1 MTTSMRLRIMSTTL
15 FFGMVLGLLAVILSP
30 LFIPLQYAAEARV
43 LVTPRAIAG
52 VDPYTSSKAAERI
65 AQNLAQIVG
74 TSEFFNR
81 VISASLGVDVSYYSG
96 DELSRR
102 QRWQHTVEASSLYNT
117 GILRVV
123 AYHPSKQQAVAT
135 ATAVTYVLTQ
145 SGNDF
150 AVNSADFRL
159 IDRAVA
165 SKLPQRPN
173 FAAIGL
179 AGFLAGAAVSFLYIR
194 LKKR

>member
-1 MTTSMRLRIMSTTL
+1 MRTRTISTAL
-15 FFGMVLGLLAVILSP
+15 FFGVVTGLLAVVLSP
-30 LFIPLQYAAEARV
+30 IFIPLQYAAEARV
-43 LVTPRAIAG
+43 LVSPRAIAG

-81 VISASLGVDVSYYSG
+81 VIAVSLGVDVSYYSG

-102 QRWQHTVEASSLYNT
+102 QLWQSTVEASSVYNT

-123 AYHPSKQQAVAT
+123 AYHPNKQQAVAT

-159 IDRAVA
+159 IDRAVV
-165 SKLPQRPN
+165 SRLPKRPN

-179 AGFLAGAAVSFLYIR
+179 AGFLAGAALSFLYIR
-194 LKKR
+194 SKKR